1 MNAGTAGPVGMPQL
15 KQLNMENIDMWRHPK
30 YYKELR
36 KAGNELAQASAV
48 KEDLTGSS
56 SSPAR
61 NKSDRAIRLRES
73 ETSTGDRS
81 PGPGH
86 KLQAG
91 EDSTANSTRGQV
103 AEPQASS
110 AKLTKQQAASVKP
123 RGTSIKLQAASV
135 KLQDS

>member
-1 MNAGTAGPVGMPQL
+1 MPQL

-61 NKSDRAIRLRES
+61 NKSDRAISLEDSTES
-73 ETSTGDRS
+73 VCGVR

-86 KLQAG
+86 KRKRTSVKPQATKTQAS
-91 EDSTANSTRGQV
+91 ESKTQAPSCEV
-103 AEPQASS
+103 QASS
-110 AKLTKQQAASVKP
+110 HKHQAP
-123 RGTSIKLQAASV
+123 
-135 KLQDS
+135 

>member
-1 MNAGTAGPVGMPQL
+1 MPQL

-61 NKSDRAIRLRES
+61 NKSDRAISLEDSTES
-73 ETSTGDRS
+73 VCGVR

-86 KLQAG
+86 KLQAR
-91 EDSTANSTRGQV
+91 EDSTAKRV

-110 AKLTKQQAASVKP
+110 NKPQATKTQASESKTQAPSCEVQASSHKH
-123 RGTSIKLQAASV
+123 QAP
-135 KLQDS
+135 

>member
-61 NKSDRAIRLRES
+61 NKSDRAISLEDSTES
-73 ETSTGDRS
+73 VCGVR

-86 KLQAG
+86 KLQAR
-91 EDSTANSTRGQV
+91 EDSTAKRV

-110 AKLTKQQAASVKP
+110 NKPQATKTQASESKTQAPSCEVQASSHKH
-123 RGTSIKLQAASV
+123 QAP
-135 KLQDS
+135 

>member
-1 MNAGTAGPVGMPQL
+1 
-15 KQLNMENIDMWRHPK
+15 MENIDMWRHPK

-61 NKSDRAIRLRES
+61 NKSDRAISLEDSTES
-73 ETSTGDRS
+73 VCGVR

-86 KLQAG
+86 KLQAR
-91 EDSTANSTRGQV
+91 EDSTANSTRGRV
-103 AEPQASS
+103 EEPQASGS
-110 AKLTKQQAASVKP
+110 
-123 RGTSIKLQAASV
+123 KLQAALEAASS
-135 KLQDS
+135 KQK

>member
-1 MNAGTAGPVGMPQL
+1 MPQL
-15 KQLNMENIDMWRHPK
+15 KQLNMGNIDMWRHPK

-48 KEDLTGSS
+48 KEDLTCSS

-86 KLQAG
+86 KRKRTSVKPQATKTQASG
-91 EDSTANSTRGQV
+91 SKTQAPSCEV
-103 AEPQASS
+103 QASS
-110 AKLTKQQAASVKP
+110 HKHQAP
-123 RGTSIKLQAASV
+123 
-135 KLQDS
+135 